1 MERNLIV
8 KANIILCVIMCA
20 FSIYQA
26 VTQKSIAYICC
37 AYLWVNIG
45 IIQFLYE
52 LMLKDKDKLIDA
64 QRIDLDR
71 KIIQNTELKLQIK
84 KLKEE

>member
-8 KANIILCVIMCA
+8 KANIILCVIMCV
-20 FSIYQA
+20 FSLYQA
-26 VTQKSIAYICC
+26 VILKNIAYITCSV
-37 AYLWVNIG
+37 LWIDLA
-45 IIQFLYE
+45 ITHFLNE